1 MTEGLFQTKSHYPP
15 SETIDRLTDAVIERG
30 MKVFSRIDF
39 AADAAEAGL
48 RLATTILLVFG
59 NPKVGTALLQQNQ
72 QSGIDLPLKALAYSS
87 GGEHWLAFNAPSFI
101 AARHGVENTVVI
113 ERMTGALRSAVD
125 QAVNPDSVQP

>member
-1 MTEGLFQTKSHYPP
+1 MTEGLLLSKSHYPP
-15 SETIDRLTDAVIERG
+15 SETVDRLAEAVIERG

-48 RLATTILLVFG
+48 CLDTTILLVFG
-59 NPKVGTALLQQNQ
+59 NPKIGTALLQQNQ

-101 AARHGVENTVVI
+101 AARHGVEDAPVI
-113 ERMTGALRSAVD
+113 ERMKGALQSAVD
-125 QAVNPDSVQP
+125 QAVNPAQV